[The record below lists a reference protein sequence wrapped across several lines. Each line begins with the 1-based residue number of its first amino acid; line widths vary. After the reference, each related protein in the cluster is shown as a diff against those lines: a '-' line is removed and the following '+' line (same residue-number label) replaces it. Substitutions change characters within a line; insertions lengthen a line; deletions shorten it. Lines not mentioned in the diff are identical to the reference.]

1 MKDSRKR
8 AKQVRQR
15 KVARLAAYSRKNTV
29 RNCTIPTVDTT
40 TNNFKEIEQFGKK
53 CIVNTD
59 IEANGNG
66 KKWTNEN
73 TKWYSEIK
81 ETRKKYLKEHYS
93 GRHNDPANPKHGF
106 KKCKQPWYKLTCG
119 KCYNYEERK
128 TSFGAMTTVFRI
140 PSEMKVMNERLNPK
154 KMTQQEYW
162 EKLTQHKLDKWIR
175 KNPAPIAPKVDPI
188 SPDAFAEQDQLA
200 YKAKQSEWEK
210 MRDAAEER
218 FRDFVISMYDKLP
231 LSGRF
236 EKSDNNYVEEK
247 VAEIKDVNGE
257 GHRVNELNPKT
268 SKLLKVAQKKT
279 DEVKAKRHNL
289 VCTNLKDHK
298 RQKGRMILPKA
309 A

>member
-8 AKQVRQR
+8 AKQVQQR

-40 TNNFKEIEQFGKK
+40 ANNFKEIEQFGKN

-59 IEANGNG
+59 IEASGNG
-66 KKWTNEN
+66 KKWTDEN
-73 TKWYSEIK
+73 TKWYSEIR
-81 ETRKKYLKEHYS
+81 EARKKYLKEHYS
-93 GRHNDPANPKHGF
+93 GRRSGRHF
-106 KKCKQPWYKLTCG
+106 KKRKQPWYKLTCG

-128 TSFGAMTTVFRI
+128 TSFGVMTDVFRVS
-140 PSEMKVMNERLNPK
+140 SEMKVMNERLNPK

-162 EKLTQHKLDKWIR
+162 EKLTQHKLNKWIR

-236 EKSDNNYVEEK
+236 QKSDDDYVEEK

-279 DEVKAKRHNL
+279 DAVKAKRHNL
-289 VCTNLKDHK
+289 ICTNLKDHK